1 MTVLDWLM
9 ESDPSLR
16 WQVMR
21 DLGDEHADAVAV
33 ERARV
38 AEEGWGAR
46 LLELQGS
53 DGQWGD
59 GPLSPDWTGTT
70 YTMLMLRDMGLEPE
84 SPRAHRAVGLVRDN
98 VVWDYAGE
106 PFFSGEVEPCVNGM
120 AMTIGGYFGE
130 DVGDI
135 AKRLL
140 GEQLADGGWNC
151 EAENGSTRSSFHS
164 TICVLE
170 GLLEHERATGGQ
182 NVVTEARLRG
192 EDYLMDRA
200 MFRRQSTGELIEPE
214 WTQFSYPAGW
224 HYDVLRGLDHLR
236 HAGAVPDKR
245 IADAIELVE
254 SKRDGNGRWL
264 LEKAY
269 PGEVHFDMDEGP
281 GKPSRWNTLRA
292 MRVLRWY
299 HE

>member
-1 MTVLDWLM
+1 MTVLDWLSD
-9 ESDPSLR
+9 SDPSLR

-21 DLGDEHADAVAV
+21 DLGDEPEGVVAA
-33 ERARV
+33 ERSRV

-46 LLELQGS
+46 LLGLQGT
-53 DGQWGD
+53 DGQWAE
-59 GPLSPDWTGTT
+59 GPVYPDRTGTT
-70 YTMLMLRDMGLEPE
+70 YTMLLLRDMGLEPE
-84 SPRAHRAVGLVRDN
+84 SAQAPRAVGLVRDN

-130 DVGDI
+130 DVGGI
-135 AKRLL
+135 AKSLL
-140 GEQLADGGWNC
+140 GEQLTDGGWNC
-151 EAENGSTRSSFHS
+151 EAENGLTRSSFHS

-182 NVVTEARLRG
+182 AAVTEARLRG
-192 EDYLMDRA
+192 QDYLMDRA
-200 MFRRQSTGELIEPE
+200 MFRSRSTGEVIDSA

-224 HYDVLRGLDHLR
+224 HYDVLRGLDYLR
-236 HAGAVPDKR
+236 DAGAVPDER
-245 IADAIELVE
+245 IAGAIELVE
-254 SKRDGNGRWL
+254 SKRDRKGRWS
-264 LEKAY
+264 LEKSY
-269 PGEVHFDMDEGP
+269 PGEAHFDMDEGP
-281 GKPSRWNTLRA
+281 GMPSRWNTLRA